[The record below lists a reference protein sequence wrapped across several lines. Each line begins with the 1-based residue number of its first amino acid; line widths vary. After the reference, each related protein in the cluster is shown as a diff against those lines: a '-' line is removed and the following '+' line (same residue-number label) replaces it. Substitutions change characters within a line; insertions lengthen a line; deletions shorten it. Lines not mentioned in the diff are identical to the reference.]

1 MLLFLVFFL
10 PLYALATAIVP
21 VKVDS
26 DTLNYVMLGDW
37 GGQSNYPY
45 YTTTEKKIAASMG
58 AKAQEIDSQFT
69 IALGDNFYGYGVK
82 NVDDPRFQ
90 TTFEVIPRD
99 DSIVVN
105 NSNIASLGSAYFV
118 MYFIVS
124 FLNSLTIGL
133 ISKLEQNY

>member
-1 MLLFLVFFL
+1 MIPSTMLLFLVFFL

-45 YTTTEKKIAASMG
+45 YTTTEKKIAVSMG

-105 NSNIASLGSAYFV
+105 KTRDK
-118 MYFIVS
+118 
-124 FLNSLTIGL
+124 TI
-133 ISKLEQNY
+133 K

>member
-10 PLYALATAIVP
+10 PLYGLATATVP

-37 GGQSNYPY
+37 GGQPNSPY

-69 IALGDNFYGYGVK
+69 IALGDNFYDYGVK
-82 NVDDPRFQ
+82 DVDDPRFQ

-99 DSIVVN
+99 DDIVFS
-105 NSNIASLGSAYFV
+105 NSNVSSGHIFV

-124 FLNSLTIGL
+124 FLNSLTIRL

>member
-1 MLLFLVFFL
+1 MLLFLVSFL
-10 PLYALATAIVP
+10 PLYALATATVP

-37 GGQSNYPY
+37 GGQSNEPY
-45 YTTTEKKIAASMG
+45 YTTTEKKIASSMG
-58 AKAQEIDSQFT
+58 AKAQEINSQFT

-99 DSIVVN
+99 DDIVVN
-105 NSNIASLGSAYFV
+105 NNRSRL
-118 MYFIVS
+118 
-124 FLNSLTIGL
+124 LCHGL
-133 ISKLEQNY
+133 IPKLPDNQIDFQIETELLMSIN